1 MREFSEWK
9 RVVSAHRPLKRVWEI
24 ETPKIR
30 VQISMK
36 HENAEKDRTDKTE
49 TEELRDKQSR

>member
-36 HENAEKDRTDKTE
+36 HENAEKDRTDKT
-49 TEELRDKQSR
+49 